1 MSDTRYLKAL
11 SSGRDLAASDPVA
24 KMMDNLVYLVGD
36 SETRECL
43 VVDAAWD
50 IDGILSIVQRE
61 GYRLTG
67 ALVSHWHPDHV
78 GGSMMGHDVEG
89 LSKLLSRVS
98 VPVYVQQQDAQFLK
112 LMTGL
117 SDSDLRLV
125 SSGDKV
131 KVGNVEVECL
141 HTPGHTKGSQ
151 CFRCGAALLSG
162 DTLFMEGCGRTDL
175 PGGDIDEMW
184 TTLYDRLMSLPGET
198 VLYPGHDY
206 AKKPPTKLSEIRRS
220 NPILRAP
227 DRASFRRMLG
237 RS

>member
-1 MSDTRYLKAL
+1 MDDRLYLRTL
-11 SSGRDLAASDPVA
+11 SAGRDFAVGDPVA

-36 SETRECL
+36 KLTRECV

-50 IDGILSIVQRE
+50 VAGILDVVNRE

-78 GGSMMGHDVEG
+78 GGPMMGHDVDG
-89 LSKLLSRVS
+89 LPQLLAQVS
-98 VPVYVQQQDAQFLK
+98 VPIYVHSGDVEFLK

-117 SDSDLRLV
+117 SDSDLRPV
-125 SSGDKV
+125 SSADKV
-131 KVGNVEVECL
+131 KVGEIEIECL

-151 CFRCGAALLSG
+151 CFRCGHALISG
-162 DTLFMEGCGRTDL
+162 DTLFLEGCGRTDL

-184 TTLYDRLMSLPGET
+184 RTLYERILTLPNDL

-206 AKKPPTKLSEIRRS
+206 AKKPPAPLSEVRQS
-220 NPILRAP
+220 NAVLRAP
-227 DRASFRRMLG
+227 DLATFRRMWG
-237 RS
+237 R